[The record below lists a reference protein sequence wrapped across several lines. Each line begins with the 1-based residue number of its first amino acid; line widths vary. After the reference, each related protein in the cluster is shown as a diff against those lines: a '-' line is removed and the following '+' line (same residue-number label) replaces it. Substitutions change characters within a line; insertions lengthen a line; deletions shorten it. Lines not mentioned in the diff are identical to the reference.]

1 MLMKRPRNRVFDYI
15 PRFYKPETDEQEKI
29 KKRLGFS
36 RQRVIGRKKKS
47 PILWLLFVI
56 AVIYLILKLQG
67 MAY

>member
-67 MAY
+67 MA